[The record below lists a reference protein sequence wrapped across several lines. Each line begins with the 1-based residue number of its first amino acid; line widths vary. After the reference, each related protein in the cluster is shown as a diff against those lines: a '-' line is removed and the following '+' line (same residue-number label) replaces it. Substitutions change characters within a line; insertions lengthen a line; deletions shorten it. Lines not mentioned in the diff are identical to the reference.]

1 MAKDNQNSTEIIEIK
16 ESLAKQE
23 YSLQQNFMTENTI
36 NLIIESENQ
45 DKKIEDMKSLME
57 LDLDYKER
65 SSKIKN
71 ISIAENPIFIVD
83 SKNEKNKRIL
93 NYLLWATSII
103 GIPVLIYSN
112 PVATFFVGTTIVLA
126 VLTVSFNTR
135 LTTTDRRIMSNLLE
149 KLIKNKLSTNRN
161 TNSNRQNKRNK

>member
-1 MAKDNQNSTEIIEIK
+1 
-16 ESLAKQE
+16 
-23 YSLQQNFMTENTI
+23 
-36 NLIIESENQ
+36 
-45 DKKIEDMKSLME
+45 ME

-71 ISIAENPIFIVD
+71 KSIAENPIFIVD

-93 NYLLWATSII
+93 NYLLWTTSII
-103 GIPVLIYSN
+103 GIPVLMYSN
-112 PVATFFVGTTIVLA
+112 PIATFFVGTTIVLA

-149 KLIKNKLSTNRN
+149 KLIKNKLSTNNNRN
-161 TNSNRQNKRNK
+161 TSNNRHNKRNK